1 VKPISEMTDKEFE
14 KFLSNIKPHLPI
26 WKQEGAS
33 ILWRETETFD
43 YGGNK
48 ALVTTVQ
55 WKDKKNKEH
64 SSVAWVM
71 WL

>member
-14 KFLSNIKPHLPI
+14 KYLKTIKPHLPI

-33 ILWRETETFD
+33 ELWRETETFD
-43 YGGNK
+43 YGGNE